1 MSDKKI
7 YGTSVSSSDSETD
20 ESDSGRN
27 KSPPEAVC
35 QDAGSEKSE
44 KKGGDGSSGRSLL
57 ASNDSYRSVQELG
70 SKPKTRGKV
79 GKGKGHK
86 QEKRLC
92 MEQPCPKIS

>member
-1 MSDKKI
+1 MALQLVAVIKKLMSPTVVEINLPLRQSAGMLDPK
-7 YGTSVSSSDSETD
+7 
-20 ESDSGRN
+20 N
-27 KSPPEAVC
+27 QQKS
-35 QDAGSEKSE
+35 
-44 KKGGDGSSGRSLL
+44 GDGSSGISLL
-57 ASNDSYRSVQELG
+57 ASSRSVQELG